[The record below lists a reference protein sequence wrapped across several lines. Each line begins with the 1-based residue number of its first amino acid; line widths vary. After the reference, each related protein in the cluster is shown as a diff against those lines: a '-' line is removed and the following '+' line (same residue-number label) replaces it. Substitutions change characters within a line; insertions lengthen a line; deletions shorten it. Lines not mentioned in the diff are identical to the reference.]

1 VSLLSLLLLA
11 LLIICALGTAF
22 SQREMVAVIVYSA
35 FSIVL
40 SVVWVLLESP
50 DLAITQT
57 AVGVG
62 ISCVLYFVALRR
74 IGGVRHYAEPGRRD
88 VFEGKSDF
96 ALARSCIRPRRG
108 ARPDPRRGA
117 AAPIS
122 GQPDFGT
129 PPLPPTTVSR
139 RYRKRGGGT
148 GAVNMVTGMI
158 LDYRA
163 FDTLGESFVLFSA
176 FCIALMLLT
185 DSSGRTEVLSRLED
199 GPSGGSQDIAVLI
212 GCKVLLPLV
221 MLFGIYVVLNG
232 HLSPGGGFAGG
243 SILGTSLILYSIAF
257 AFDVTDRFLN
267 RRCCPSSSPSRSFFT
282 AWPRLGVLPG
292 RQRLPTGIPQGT
304 PGSLL
309 RRGSHAPHIAVGIV
323 VACTLNGLFMI
334 RRGVTIPL
342 SVNVY
347 EVVAVILSPWA
358 SSCCCSTATS
368 EKVNGRTSLDSAL
381 FCS

>member
-96 ALARSCIRPRRG
+96 ALARRLYPVLAVALGLIF
-108 ARPDPRRGA
+108 AVVLLVT
-117 AAPIS
+117 IS
-122 GQPDFGT
+122 GLPDFGYAFS
-129 PPLPPTTVSR
+129 PTNNEVSR
-139 RYRKRGGGT
+139 RYIEKGLEET
-148 GAVNMVTGMI
+148 GAVNMVAGMI

-243 SILGTSLILYSIAF
+243 SILGTSLILYSIAYG
-257 AFDVTDRFLN
+257 FDVTDRFLN
-267 RRCCPSSSPSRSFFT
+267 RR
-282 AWPRLGVLPG
+282 VLSAVIAAALTFYCLAKG
-292 RQRLPTGIPQGT
+292 WVFYRGGNGLPTGIPLGE

-309 RRGSHAPHIAVGIV
+309 SAGLIMPLNIAVSIV
-323 VACTLNGLFMI
+323 VACTLYGLYHVF
-334 RRGVTIPL
+334 RRGRI
-342 SVNVY
+342 
-347 EVVAVILSPWA
+347 
-358 SSCCCSTATS
+358 
-368 EKVNGRTSLDSAL
+368 
-381 FCS
+381 